1 SAGKPWLPVPPSHRA
16 RAVDVQEGE
25 DGSVLAAYRSMLALR
40 KRHPALIA
48 GSIRFL
54 GAEGD
59 VLAFIR
65 QRENENLLCVFNF
78 AGEPAN
84 WTLPAEISDVEI
96 TVLAVDVAGVL
107 GGVLGETA
115 LALPPVGYFVGRIG

>member
-1 SAGKPWLPVPPSHRA
+1 
-16 RAVDVQEGE
+16 
-25 DGSVLAAYRSMLALR
+25 
-40 KRHPALIA
+40 
-48 GSIRFL
+48 
-54 GAEGD
+54 
-59 VLAFIR
+59 AFIR
-65 QRENENLLCVFNF
+65 QHENENLLCVFNF

-115 LALPPVGYFVGRIG
+115 LALPPVGCFVGRIG